1 MSPIPRYR
9 VIPPGW
15 AARHRPVAAAT
26 MQSPAVFRRISA
38 GPAPFPLPEGWDGSQ
53 EIWGTSDVPV
63 LVRVQQLNRE
73 GVTASAE
80 QPTTV
85 HQYLVTAP
93 VDGPPI
99 RSGEQGDV
107 IDVEGRRLR
116 IINEA
121 FGTYLWERDFTC
133 VDNLTQQ
140 NPD

>member
-1 MSPIPRYR
+1 MSPLPGYQ
-9 VIPPGW
+9 VMPPGW

-26 MQSPAVFRRISA
+26 MQSPAVFRRISG
-38 GPAPFPLPEGWDGSQ
+38 GPAPYPAPKGWDGS
-53 EIWGTSDVPV
+53 EDIWGTEKTPV

-73 GVTASAE
+73 GTTSAGE
-80 QPTTV
+80 QPTSI

-107 IDVEGRRLR
+107 IDVEGRCLS

>member
-1 MSPIPRYR
+1 MSPLPNSH

-15 AARHRPVAAAT
+15 AERHRPAAAAT
-26 MQSPAVFRRISA
+26 MQSPAVFRRISD
-38 GPAPFPLPEGWDGSQ
+38 GPAPYPVPEGWDGT
-53 EIWGTSDVPV
+53 EILWGTSEAPV
-63 LVRVQQLNRE
+63 LVRVQQLNRQA
-73 GVTASAE
+73 VTSAGE
-80 QPTTV
+80 QPTSI

-116 IINEA
+116 IVNES

-133 VDNLTQQ
+133 IDNLTQQ